1 MYDVMFSASEDDLFT
16 AGWREPVITLTDIS
30 IDGSDLSNKYVR
42 YDLEVTAGYDSQSL
56 QVFNTLLTH

>member
-1 MYDVMFSASEDDLFT
+1 MYDVMFSASEDDSFT

>member
-16 AGWREPVITLTDIS
+16 AGWREPVITLRNIS

-56 QVFNTLLTH
+56 QVFNTLLTR